1 MTGNIISSSD
11 NCVYIN
17 RSIDNVEIHGNHFL
31 RDPGSEDLYIR
42 VRDDWAYFEEHVDFS
57 ENYWGTTDA
66 DEISQ
71 WIFDGHD
78 SDAVTM
84 YIDFL
89 PLADG
94 PVATEST
101 TLDAVKALY
110 RGTPE

>member
-11 NCVYIN
+11 NCVHIN

-42 VRDDWAYFEEHVDFS
+42 VRDDWAYFEEYVDFS

-71 WIFDGHD
+71 WIFDGYD

-110 RGTPE
+110 RGTSE